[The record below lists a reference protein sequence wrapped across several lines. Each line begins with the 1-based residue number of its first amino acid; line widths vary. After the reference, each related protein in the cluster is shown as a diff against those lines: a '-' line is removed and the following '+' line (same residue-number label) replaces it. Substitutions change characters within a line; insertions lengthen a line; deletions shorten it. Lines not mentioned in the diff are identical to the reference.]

1 MNADCFRKTRLRQ
14 AAPHLNYT
22 KSTCEI
28 QWSLFN
34 VSLNAGSAAM
44 RKAIK
49 SEVQDAK
56 NHNQKHL
63 G

>member
-1 MNADCFRKTRLRQ
+1 MNADCFRKTHLRQ

-22 KSTCEI
+22 KSTCEM

-34 VSLNAGSAAM
+34 MSLNAGSAAM

-49 SEVQDAK
+49 I
-56 NHNQKHL
+56 
-63 G
+63 